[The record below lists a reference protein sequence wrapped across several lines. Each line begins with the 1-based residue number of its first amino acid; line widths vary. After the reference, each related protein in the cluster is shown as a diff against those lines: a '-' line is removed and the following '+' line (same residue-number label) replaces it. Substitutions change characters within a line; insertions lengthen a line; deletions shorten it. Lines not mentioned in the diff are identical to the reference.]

1 MCGAYILNVFM
12 QGSARLYQKHIQQ
25 TAFSGYLLPLKAD
38 SQEMAQTDQCTH
50 TYYYPTP
57 SSCIG
62 FVPSINMHISGGG
75 GTWIV
80 SGFPIL
86 GFTGCIE
93 GHVVNVGQFHGIS
106 TNPNLVRQLLFYF
119 SQQLMSSLNQ
129 WLLILAR
136 MRWCGKAVPLL
147 GTTPGFSFLRLEE
160 RWNREAWT
168 HFPPAKMGLVV
179 I

>member
-1 MCGAYILNVFM
+1 M

-25 TAFSGYLLPLKAD
+25 TAFSGYLLPSKAD
-38 SQEMAQTDQCTH
+38 SQEMVQTDQCIH
-50 TYYYPTP
+50 TYYYPAP
-57 SSCIG
+57 SYCIG
-62 FVPSINMHISGGG
+62 FVPSINTHISGGG
-75 GTWIV
+75 RTWIV
-80 SGFPIL
+80 SGFHRLGFCIL

-93 GHVVNVGQFHGIS
+93 GHVVHVGQFHGIS
-106 TNPNLVRQLLFYF
+106 TDPDLVRQLLFYF

-129 WLLILAR
+129 WLLILTR
-136 MRWCGKAVPLL
+136 TRWGSGKTVPLL
-147 GTTPGFSFLRLEE
+147 GTTTGFSFLRLEE